1 MNKTYLSV
9 SLGAFAALLL
19 ASCATTPQRNEQ
31 LEQARAQVQSLEQD
45 PYAQRAANEQLNEA
59 RKALQSADDAFNKHA
74 SVDDVNY
81 YAYLAERH
89 AETGKAQADEARARE
104 QVASAGAERDRIL
117 LQAKTA
123 QVTQAQ
129 AEAQNQ
135 AAQAAAARDAL
146 QREQQKEQQALANLN
161 AHETQRGLELTL
173 GSDVLFDTGS
183 AMLKPGAGLQL
194 DRLAGFMRQN
204 PQTKIIIEGYT
215 DSTGSAAFNESLSQR
230 RAQAVQDALV
240 AQSIDRDRIQAVG
253 RGQDY
258 PVASNATSAGRQQ
271 NRRVDIILSN
281 MSGQF
286 AERATQGPVLR

>member
-1 MNKTYLSV
+1 MNKTYRSISV
-9 SLGAFAALLL
+9 GAFSALLL
-19 ASCATTPQRNEQ
+19 AACATTPQRNEQ
-31 LEQARAQVQSLEQD
+31 LEQARAAVQSLEQD
-45 PYAQRAANEQLNEA
+45 PYAQRAASEQLNEA
-59 RKALQSADDAFNKHA
+59 RTALQSADDAFKRHA
-74 SVDDVNY
+74 SAEDVDY
-81 YAYLAERH
+81 YAYLAQRH
-89 AETGKAQADEARARE
+89 AETGKAQTDEARAHE
-104 QVASAGAERDRIL
+104 QVTAAGAERDRIL

-123 QVTQAQ
+123 QVAQAQ
-129 AEAQNQ
+129 AVAQNQ
-135 AAQAAAARDAL
+135 AAQAAAAREEL
-146 QREQQKEQQALANLN
+146 QREQQKEQQALSDLK

-204 PQTKIIIEGYT
+204 PGTKIIIEGYT
-215 DSTGSAAFNESLSQR
+215 DSTGTAAFNQSLSER

-240 AQSIDRDRIQAVG
+240 AQGIDRSRIQAVG
-253 RGQDY
+253 RGEDY
-258 PVASNATSAGRQQ
+258 PVASNATQAGRQQ